1 VTRGTFERTLAIGL
15 NFISLPLRPDT
26 PLTAQAMISKLGVS
40 GEGDPIATMLVQFDE
55 ADQTFV
61 PYLPG
66 LSNDFPLHGGVGY
79 IVNVTEAK
87 TVTFTGT
94 VWDNV
99 NAAPDGANAR
109 FAATSTP
116 VWTFV
121 VGGTGKLRTRPA
133 DRAATVT
140 VRNLRTGKV
149 RHTVQDTN
157 GRYATVFADLSRQ
170 GVVEA
175 GDVLEIGV
183 DGIDGLVHHKIS
195 LEDLRRAFARIDI
208 HPQNVQPVRT
218 VLLQNYPNPFNPETW
233 MPYQLS
239 SDTDVH
245 ITIYDINGAIVRRLD
260 LGHQGAG
267 FYRNRHRAAYWDG
280 RSETG
285 ELMSSGLYFYY
296 LRAGDFTATRRMVI
310 VK

>member
-1 VTRGTFERTLAIGL
+1 
-15 NFISLPLRPDT
+15 
-26 PLTAQAMISKLGVS
+26 
-40 GEGDPIATMLVQFDE
+40 MLVQFDE

-99 NAAPDGANAR
+99 NAVPDGSNPR
-109 FAATSTP
+109 FASTSTP
-116 VWTFV
+116 VWAFV
-121 VGGTGKLRTRPA
+121 VGGTGELRTRPA
-133 DRAATVT
+133 DRAGTVT
-140 VRNLRTGKV
+140 VWNLRTGKAH
-149 RHTVQDTN
+149 HTVQDNDGYYT
-157 GRYATVFADLSRQ
+157 AVFANLSRQ
-170 GVVEA
+170 DAPEA

-183 DGIDGLVHHKIS
+183 DGIDGLVHYKIT

-218 VLLQNYPNPFNPETW
+218 VPLQNYPNPLNPETW

-245 ITIYDINGAIVRRLD
+245 ITIYDINGATVRRLG

-267 FYRNRHRAAYWDG
+267 FYRGQHRAVYWDG

-285 ELMSSGLYFYY
+285 HSCPVASISS
-296 LRAGDFTATRRMVI
+296 
-310 VK
+310 